1 MEKILTLEQRNEKM
15 KDIINSEMSTRMKM
29 EFNREKTIKE
39 IMKLEDELFMPKH
52 IPKGTEVDPDNP
64 EYREFSQE
72 EKDNCACQNCKYP
85 LEWWQR
91 MKKNIDEK
99 SKNYGK
105 LEYTESDLRLRK
117 YLQELQD
124 MKVNPI

>member
-1 MEKILTLEQRNEKM
+1 MEKLLTIEQRDEKM
-15 KDIINSEMSTRMKM
+15 KEIISNEISSRVEMQ
-29 EFNREKTIKE
+29 FNREKTIKE

-52 IPKGTEVDPDNP
+52 VPKGTEEDPDNP

-91 MKKNIDEK
+91 MEKNTDKE

-105 LEYTESDLRLRK
+105 LEHVESDLRLRK
-117 YLQELQD
+117 YLQELED
-124 MKVNPI
+124 MRVNPV